1 MKEDGEDGEVG
12 DDDDDGGVNDDNYS
26 RISCEY

>member
-12 DDDDDGGVNDDNYS
+12 DDDDGGVNDDNYG